1 MFIIIIISSVCYL
14 CVRAGG
20 RVSEV
25 VTVQVGHAET
35 LLPLLTLLDLFKD
48 NVPLNSSNF
57 AFHRGREFRSGK
69 IVPYAAN
76 LLMALFQCPDGLRV
90 QARLNERPLTLP
102 GLSDSSP
109 LYQDVRK
116 RYQELLQGCVQG
128 TVCAL
133 DSGKV

>member
-1 MFIIIIISSVCYL
+1 MLPVW
-14 CVRAGG
+14 VRSGG

-25 VTVQVGHAET
+25 VMVQVGHAET

-57 AFHRGREFRSGK
+57 ASHHLRVFRAGQ

-76 LLMALFQCPDGLRV
+76 LLMALFDCPDGLRL

-102 GLSDSSP
+102 GLHDLSP

-116 RYQELLQGCVQG
+116 RYAQLLQGCDQD
-128 TVCAL
+128 TVCNME
-133 DSGKV
+133 VRERV